1 MKEIGTFEAKTHL
14 SALLDEVA
22 RGVEVVITRRGVAVA
37 RLIPA
42 ASPRRTGVGDPI
54 ARAKAFAKGQSL
66 GHVSWK
72 KLRDEDRS

>member
-14 SALLDEVA
+14 SALLDEVE

-42 ASPRRTGVGDPI
+42 NSPRRTGAGDPI
-54 ARAKAFAKGQSL
+54 ARAKAFAQGQRL
-66 GHVSWK
+66 ARLSWK
-72 KLRDEDRS
+72 KLRDERRR

>member
-37 RLIPA
+37 RLVPA

-54 ARAKAFAKGQSL
+54 ARAKAFAKGQTL
-66 GHVSWK
+66 GQVSWK
-72 KLRDEDRS
+72 KLRDQGRP